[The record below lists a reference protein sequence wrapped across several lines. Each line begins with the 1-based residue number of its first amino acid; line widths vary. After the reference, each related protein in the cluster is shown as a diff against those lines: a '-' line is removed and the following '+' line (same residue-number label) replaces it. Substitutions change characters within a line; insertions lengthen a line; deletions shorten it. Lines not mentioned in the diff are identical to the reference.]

1 MNNTII
7 ISAALIIFIPVWFT
21 VRCMIKEGH
30 VTTTT
35 PILFGLGSRY
45 RHNK

>member
-1 MNNTII
+1 MNNIII

-30 VTTTT
+30 VTTKV
-35 PILFGLGSRY
+35 PLLFGLGLKY
-45 RHNK
+45 RHDK